1 MTPSVSTTS
10 TSSSVPRCA
19 RAQEVVSRGRA
30 TSPSCTWDD
39 NECNTRLTSLSRGC
53 QKKVNAEDSL
63 QRLHSFRKQT
73 SSGLRRGLRSI
84 CHILGCCENRAVIV
98 ERLVRRGMG
107 GRSHGRR
114 LHAAKESDS
123 GDGDGDSLDPG
134 AIVVLNELIIG
145 ERKNTFFV

>member
-1 MTPSVSTTS
+1 M
-10 TSSSVPRCA
+10 
-19 RAQEVVSRGRA
+19 
-30 TSPSCTWDD
+30 
-39 NECNTRLTSLSRGC
+39 NECNPRLTSLSRDC
-53 QKKVNAEDSL
+53 QKNVKAEDSL

-84 CHILGCCENRAVIV
+84 SHILGCCENRAVIV

-107 GRSHGRR
+107 GRSHGQR